1 MNTFYNKRLSK
12 ESKSV
17 GVRLLQVP
25 SRICRS
31 LTPTIVEFLV
41 APAAL
46 VLIPIVLFSSN
57 A

>member
-17 GVRLLQVP
+17 GVRLLQI
-25 SRICRS
+25 REGTCRS
-31 LTPTIVEFLV
+31 QTPTIVEFRV

-46 VLIPIVLFSSN
+46 VLIPVVLFSSN